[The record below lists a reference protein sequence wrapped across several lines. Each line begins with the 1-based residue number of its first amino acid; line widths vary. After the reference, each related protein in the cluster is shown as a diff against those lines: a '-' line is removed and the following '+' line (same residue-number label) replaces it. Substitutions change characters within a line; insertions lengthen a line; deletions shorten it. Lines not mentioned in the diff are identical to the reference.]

1 LLAHALHS
9 TENNSGLPARFL
21 GRHAGLDVFFNLLL
35 KMKSHFLIH
44 FRVVLTS
51 DKEA

>member
-1 LLAHALHS
+1 
-9 TENNSGLPARFL
+9 LPARFL
-21 GRHAGLDVFFNLLL
+21 GRHPGLDVFFHLLL
-35 KMKSHFLIH
+35 QMKSHFLIH